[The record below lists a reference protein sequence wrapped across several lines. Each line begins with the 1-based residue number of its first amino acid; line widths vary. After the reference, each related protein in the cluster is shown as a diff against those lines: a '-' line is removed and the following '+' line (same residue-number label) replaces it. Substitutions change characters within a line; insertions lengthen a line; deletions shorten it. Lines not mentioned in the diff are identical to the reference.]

1 MLKTTLI
8 KCCFF
13 AVVSPLHET
22 VTRVQKGCT
31 GLQWWSQLRNSG
43 LYHSWWSVS
52 GGEWKKPTIYFLL
65 FRTCTYYKLLLMIQ
79 ITKSNYLIV
88 LLSLFYILQ
97 IFQYNIRSYPTTI
110 FYNQSVPHQY
120 HGHHDSY
127 HILEFI
133 QVNIYCT
140 SWFLC
145 RCKFLHFNLK

>member
-1 MLKTTLI
+1 MLLF
-8 KCCFF
+8 CSG
-13 AVVSPLHET
+13 VPLAWDCYQSSERLHGITMVESTSEQWT
-22 VTRVQKGCT
+22 VPFMVICVK
-31 GLQWWSQLRNSG
+31 WW
-43 LYHSWWSVS
+43 V
-52 GGEWKKPTIYFLL
+52 KKPTIYFLL